1 MRLIE
6 TAPHHYINKPKSKP
20 MKSNRVNLGKRLVW
34 MLMIIPGAAVVNCS
48 DGGMGA
54 SINENDINVSALTA
68 GCSFTKAQAETI
80 QFFPSTYALN
90 QPVDTAPVDSRSN
103 AIMSFILTT
112 TGVSKLHNDFAAA
125 LFQGATVGIPY
136 IVTGNCQS
144 PVPVVFRANSTD
156 GNFGDESDPGPYP
169 IPLTAPIEGGGKG
182 DAHVLA
188 VDIDNH
194 LLYEMYN
201 ASIYKKTNWGASQGS
216 KFDLNQLPN
225 RPIGWTSADAA
236 GLAIVPFMCRYDE
249 VASGV
254 IDHALRFTLPKSVLM
269 KGFTAP
275 ASHLVTGSNTNP
287 NTPVPLG
294 MRLRLKANFDI
305 SGFAPSTQVILTAMK
320 KYGIVLADIGSA
332 FFITGAPDTRWT
344 DSEIEQLKTVNASNF
359 EVVQIGAI
367 TTVNP

>member
-1 MRLIE
+1 M
-6 TAPHHYINKPKSKP
+6 TY
-20 MKSNRVNLGKRLVW
+20 GKKLMW
-34 MLMIIPGAAVVNCS
+34 MLLIVPVTSLTNCS
-48 DGGMGA
+48 DNGIAASNNKQPDALVASGGNSVTPLA
-54 SINENDINVSALTA
+54 A
-68 GCSFTKAQAETI
+68 GCNFTKAQAEAI

-90 QPVDTAPVDSRSN
+90 QAVDTAPLDTRSA

-112 TGVSKLHNDFAAA
+112 TGSTHLQNDFAAA
-125 LFQGATVGIPY
+125 KFQGASVGIPY

-144 PVPVVFRANSTD
+144 PIPVVFRANSTD

-169 IPLTAPIEGGGKG
+169 IPLTAPIEGNGKG

-194 LLYEMYN
+194 VLYEMYN
-201 ASIYKKTNWGASQGS
+201 ASTTKTNWEASQGS
-216 KFDLNQLPN
+216 KFDLNQVPN
-225 RPIGWTSADAA
+225 RPLGWTSADAA
-236 GLAIVPFMCRYDE
+236 GLAILPFMCRYDE

-269 KGFTAP
+269 KGFVDP
-275 ASHLVTGSNTNP
+275 ARHLVNGSNTNP

-305 SGFAPSTQVILTAMK
+305 SGFAPSTRVILTAMK

-332 FFITGAPDTRWT
+332 FFISGAPDTRWI
-344 DSEIEQLKTVNASNF
+344 DSEIQQLKTINPNNF
-359 EVVQIGAI
+359 EVVQMGTI
-367 TTVNP
+367 TTVTP